1 MVKVY
6 QSVIGVML
14 VSLLAGCGKPQPA
27 IVPAGGVVRLD
38 GKPLQ
43 RVAVRFFPVNQE
55 GQDYV
60 ATDVTDKT
68 GHYQL
73 TCNGQPGAC
82 AGVNRVVVMED
93 DLPRQL
99 QSENAQLE
107 MQSYYRSL
115 GGRPLPQKYS
125 NLVQTTLKVTV
136 TADQAEYALD
146 LRR

>member
-1 MVKVY
+1 M
-6 QSVIGVML
+6 
-14 VSLLAGCGKPQPA
+14 
-27 IVPAGGVVRLD
+27 
-38 GKPLQ
+38 
-43 RVAVRFFPVNQE
+43 
-55 GQDYV
+55 
-60 ATDVTDKT
+60 
-68 GHYQL
+68 
-73 TCNGQPGAC
+73 
-82 AGVNRVVVMED
+82 NRVVVMED

-146 LRR
+146 LAR